1 MTVKFFSRTS
11 SASAWTQI
19 GSAVTGAS
27 GVAQVKPSWSGA
39 AAYFLMAEVQGS
51 GLYTASQGTSQITV
65 TR

>member
-1 MTVKFFSRTS
+1 MDDVSESIARRAAS
-11 SASAWTQI
+11 SVIVT
-19 GSAVTGAS
+19 AVTGAS

-65 TR
+65 IR